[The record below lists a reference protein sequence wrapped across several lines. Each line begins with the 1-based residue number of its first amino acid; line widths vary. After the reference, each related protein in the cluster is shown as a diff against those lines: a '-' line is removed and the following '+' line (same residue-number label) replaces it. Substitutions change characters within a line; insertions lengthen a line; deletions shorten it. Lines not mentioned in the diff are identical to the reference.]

1 MFRTSILRA
10 ALMASFLLIASS
22 ASALETITFD
32 DDSLFHGDTITSVS
46 GNNGSGPIA
55 VFGDNPVDPGMGN
68 WATAFDSN
76 APTCGDDDLGSPNE
90 SCLGGGPGVGA
101 DGEPT
106 GANPNCSTLN
116 NVLILQEINCDGG
129 SCSEVCSPGPGSDP
143 SADDSDNKDGVFTLD
158 FSGLGK
164 TVTIHSVD
172 FLDVEADE
180 PNAVAIVL
188 DDAMATLDMTIGDP
202 LGDNGYGT
210 LELGSVPGATFLVID
225 LNGSGAVDNIV
236 FSYCGDGDVD
246 DGETCDD
253 GNDIDDDDC
262 RNDCTASECGDGIV
276 DDGEDCDDGDDDDTD
291 ECRNDCT
298 APECGD
304 GIVDDGEDCDD
315 GDDRRHR
322 RVPKR
327 LHAPECGDGI
337 VDNGEDCDDGDD
349 RRHRRVPKRLH
360 GS

>member
-143 SADDSDNKDGVFTLD
+143 HPRPRPFPRPRPGPHHRPALALIVALLLLRPCAYCRASLARPSSSSALQPVFAPG
-158 FSGLGK
+158 SMMP
-164 TVTIHSVD
+164 
-172 FLDVEADE
+172 AC
-180 PNAVAIVL
+180 P
-188 DDAMATLDMTIGDP
+188 
-202 LGDNGYGT
+202 GT
-210 LELGSVPGATFLVID
+210 TSRALTPGAT
-225 LNGSGAVDNIV
+225 S
-236 FSYCGDGDVD
+236 
-246 DGETCDD
+246 
-253 GNDIDDDDC
+253 
-262 RNDCTASECGDGIV
+262 
-276 DDGEDCDDGDDDDTD
+276 
-291 ECRNDCT
+291 
-298 APECGD
+298 
-304 GIVDDGEDCDD
+304 
-315 GDDRRHR
+315 
-322 RVPKR
+322 
-327 LHAPECGDGI
+327 HA
-337 VDNGEDCDDGDD
+337 
-349 RRHRRVPKRLH
+349 L
-360 GS
+360 